1 MNNLLVAVFDTE
13 LAAYEGLNALQE
25 LHQEADL
32 ALYASAVMMTGVA
45 RTCCA
50 SVKQTTGEGPAG
62 DALAV
67 LTESLLSVGLA
78 RAGVAAWAPDGG
90 LAWLAFDT
98 AMVGVGL
105 DFLGEV
111 SQALAPGKAVVLA
124 EVEETW
130 ATPAD
135 MRLRKLGGI
144 VFRRHRA
151 QVAEDW
157 LAREAAA
164 WEAELRQLKAELT
177 QANAEN
183 WAALHGEIEGVRQK
197 LEAAQAQI
205 EARQAQ
211 GQRET
216 EAKIEALREQMKG
229 INGRPKAKIQQYL
242 AEVAADQD
250 RRSATLGRAKRIIQE
265 ALSA

>member
-1 MNNLLVAVFDTE
+1 MNNLLVVVFGTE

-25 LHQEADL
+25 LHQQADI
-32 ALYASAVMMTGVA
+32 ALYASAVMMTGAA
-45 RTCCA
+45 RTFSA
-50 SVKQTTGEGPAG
+50 KQTTGEGPAG

-67 LTESLLSVGLA
+67 LTESLLSLLLG

-90 LAWLAFDT
+90 LAWLASDMAT
-98 AMVGVGL
+98 AGVGI

-135 MRLRKLGGI
+135 MRLLKLGGV

-151 QVAEDW
+151 QIVEDW
-157 LAREAAA
+157 LTREAAA
-164 WEAELRQLKAELT
+164 CDAELRQLKAELA
-177 QANAEN
+177 QASAEN
-183 WAALHGEIEGVRQK
+183 WAALHREIEGAEQK
-197 LEAAQAQI
+197 LKAAQAQI
-205 EARQAQ
+205 EATQAQ

-216 EAKIEALREQMKG
+216 TAKIETLREQMKP
-229 INGRPKAKIQQYL
+229 INGRHKARIQEFL
-242 AEVAADQD
+242 AEVSANQD
-250 RRSATLGRAKRIIQE
+250 RRNAALERAKRIVQE